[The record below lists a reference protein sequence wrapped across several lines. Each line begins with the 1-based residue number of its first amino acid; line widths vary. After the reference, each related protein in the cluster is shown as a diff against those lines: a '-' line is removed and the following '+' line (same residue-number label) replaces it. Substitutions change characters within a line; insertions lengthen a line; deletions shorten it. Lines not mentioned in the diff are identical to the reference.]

1 MADPASNI
9 SYVDHYKGGAMILP
23 LFEASESQ
31 WNRYGRAVAYL
42 IGLCYMFL
50 GVNIIADVFMASIE
64 VITSKTKKIK
74 IATANANGDNG
85 DDSPNSAPHFD
96 TIEVK
101 IWNDTV
107 SNLTLMALGS
117 SAPEILLS
125 IIEIVG
131 NNFEPGELGPGTIVG
146 SASFNLLVITAIC
159 IYVIPDDESRRIKE
173 INVFACTSFFA
184 VFAYIWLYL
193 VIEVITPGVIEIWEG
208 IVTFL
213 FFPLIVLLAFA
224 ADKNFWRKQME
235 MEGDWNQMQD
245 VFSKQKTGS
254 EEDVRH
260 IIEMGKKQ
268 LKDPKEAADIATAEM
283 LRRTHHSRAW
293 YRVIAGRA
301 NKGGSKV
308 PFYNKPKVREAML
321 MPMLMMVPDE
331 DQAALEGK
339 EPSRNGDMTVARV
352 EFSAAAYS
360 CMENEGTIKLG
371 VVRTGNLACKTSVNF
386 ETSDGTANAGE
397 DYVAKAGVIEFEE
410 GECIKC
416 IEIEII
422 DDDVWEET
430 ETFFVR
436 LFNPSRGTEMD
447 KICVTQVS
455 IINDDEPG
463 ILQFQK
469 PSYLYKE
476 SAGMAELVIER
487 NDGCDGRVTVRFKTK
502 DITAIAGKDYEARD
516 EEVEFTHG
524 EVTKTIQIPLHD
536 DDVFNEDK
544 IFEVMLSDP
553 TAGSTLGKIKCTIVT
568 ILNDDDYQTL
578 ITRVANLTSVNLDK
592 LVIGKES
599 WKQQFTEALSV
610 NGGNVDEAEALDF
623 VLHFLTFGWK
633 VLFACVPPAHIAGG
647 WLCFCVSLGVIA
659 IVTAIIGDMASI
671 LGLLLGIKDSVTA
684 ITLVALGTSL
694 PDTFASKVAATNED
708 TADAAIGNI
717 TGSNSVN
724 VFLGLGIPWV
734 IATLYKHYSYASNDK
749 RSKFIVEDKSL
760 PFTIA
765 LYSIAAISTL
775 LLLTWRRY
783 STQAG
788 KAELGGNP
796 FVKKVSAGFCVSFW
810 LIYIVCASLYA
821 YQIIDFS

>member
-1 MADPASNI
+1 
-9 SYVDHYKGGAMILP
+9 MI
-23 LFEASESQ
+23 
-31 WNRYGRAVAYL
+31 
-42 IGLCYMFL
+42 
-50 GVNIIADVFMASIE
+50 
-64 VITSKTKKIK
+64 
-74 IATANANGDNG
+74 
-85 DDSPNSAPHFD
+85 
-96 TIEVK
+96 
-101 IWNDTV
+101 
-107 SNLTLMALGS
+107 
-117 SAPEILLS
+117 
-125 IIEIVG
+125 
-131 NNFEPGELGPGTIVG
+131 
-146 SASFNLLVITAIC
+146 
-159 IYVIPDDESRRIKE
+159 
-173 INVFACTSFFA
+173 
-184 VFAYIWLYL
+184 
-193 VIEVITPGVIEIWEG
+193 
-208 IVTFL
+208 
-213 FFPLIVLLAFA
+213 
-224 ADKNFWRKQME
+224 
-235 MEGDWNQMQD
+235 
-245 VFSKQKTGS
+245 
-254 EEDVRH
+254 
-260 IIEMGKKQ
+260 
-268 LKDPKEAADIATAEM
+268 
-283 LRRTHHSRAW
+283 
-293 YRVIAGRA
+293 
-301 NKGGSKV
+301 
-308 PFYNKPKVREAML
+308 
-321 MPMLMMVPDE
+321 
-331 DQAALEGK
+331 EGK

-371 VVRTGNLACKTSVNF
+371 VIRTGNLNCKTTVNF

-397 DYVAKAGVIEFEE
+397 DYVAKAGIVEFEE
-410 GECIKC
+410 GEYVKS

-476 SAGMAELVIER
+476 SAGVAELVIER
-487 NDGCDGRVTVRFKTK
+487 NDGCDGRVTVRYKTK

-553 TAGSTLGKIKCTIVT
+553 TAGSTLGKSKCTIVT

-610 NGGNVDEAEALDF
+610 NGGNVEEAEAIDF

-647 WLCFCVSLGVIA
+647 WLCFGVSLGVIA
-659 IVTAIIGDMASI
+659 MVTAIIGDMASI
-671 LGLLLGIKDSVTA
+671 LGMLLGIKDSVTA

-694 PDTFASKVAATNED
+694 PDTFASKVAAMNED

-724 VFLGLGIPWV
+724 VFLGLGIPWI
-734 IATLYKHYSYASNDK
+734 IATLYKHFAYASNDR
-749 RSKFIVEDKSL
+749 RSRFIVTDKSL

-765 LYSIAAISTL
+765 LYSIAAITTL

-783 STQAG
+783 SVKAG
-788 KAELGGNP
+788 KAELGGDP
-796 FVKKVSAGFCVSFW
+796 GIKKISAIICFILW
-810 LIYIVCASLYA
+810 LIYIICASLYA
-821 YQIIDFS
+821 YEQIQF

>member
-1 MADPASNI
+1 MGDSVADVNND
-9 SYVDHYKGGAMILP
+9 YVDNFKGNAMILP

-31 WNRYGRAVAYL
+31 WNRYARALAYFL
-42 IGLCYMFL
+42 GLCYMFL
-50 GVNIIADVFMASIE
+50 GVNIIADVFMAAIE

-74 IATANANGDNG
+74 IATANQNGDNG
-85 DDSPNSAPHFD
+85 EDGNGGPHFD

-159 IYVIPDDESRRIKE
+159 VFVIPDGESRRIKE

-193 VIEVITPGVIEIWEG
+193 VIEVITPNVVEIWEG

-235 MEGDWNQMQD
+235 LDGDWNQMQD
-245 VFSKQKTGS
+245 VFNKKQSGS

-308 PFYNKPKVREAML
+308 PFYNKPKEEE
-321 MPMLMMVPDE
+321 MMG
-331 DQAALEGK
+331 EGR

-371 VVRTGNLACKTSVNF
+371 VVRSGNLKCKTTVNF

-397 DYVAKAGVIEFEE
+397 DYVAKSGVVEFEE
-410 GECIKC
+410 GEYMKS

-436 LFNPSRGTEMD
+436 LFNPTRGTEMD

-476 SAGMAELVIER
+476 SAGVAELVIER

-524 EVTKTIQIPLHD
+524 EVTKTISIPLMD

-553 TAGSTLGKIKCTIVT
+553 TAGATLGKSKCTIVT

-610 NGGNVDEAEALDF
+610 NGGNVEDAEAADF

-659 IVTAIIGDMASI
+659 MVTAIIGDMASI
-671 LGLLLGIKDSVTA
+671 LGMLLGILDSVTA

-694 PDTFASKVAATNED
+694 PDTFASKVAAINED

-724 VFLGLGIPWV
+724 VFLGLGIPWI
-734 IATLYKHYSYASNDK
+734 IATLYKAMTYEDGDQ
-749 RSKFIVEDKSL
+749 RSKFVVTDKSL

-765 LYSIAAISTL
+765 LYSIAAIATL

-783 STQAG
+783 SAAAG
-788 KAELGGNP
+788 KAELGGN
-796 FVKKVSAGFCVSFW
+796 VKIKKISGIICLCLW
-810 LIYIVCASLYA
+810 LIYVVCASLYA
-821 YQIIDFS
+821 YEIIKF

>member
-1 MADPASNI
+1 MANESSEYYDKYSVGTLVIP
-9 SYVDHYKGGAMILP
+9 
-23 LFEASESQ
+23 FFRASESQ
-31 WNRYGRAVAYL
+31 WNRYVRAVAYL
-42 IGLCYMFL
+42 FGLMYMFL
-50 GVNIIADVFMASIE
+50 GVNIIADIFMAAIE
-64 VITSKTKKIK
+64 VITSKTKEIK
-74 IATANANGDNG
+74 IATANQNSESGESDNE
-85 DDSPNSAPHFD
+85 PHYK
-96 TIEVK
+96 TVEVK

-125 IIEIVG
+125 VIEIVKNG
-131 NNFEPGELGPGTIVG
+131 FEPGELGPGTIVG

-159 IYVIPDDESRRIKE
+159 IWCIPEGETRRIKE

-193 VIEVITPGVIEIWEG
+193 VLEVITPTVVDLWEAV
-208 IVTFL
+208 VTFL

-224 ADKNFWRKQME
+224 ADKNFWRKQINID
-235 MEGDWNQMQD
+235 GDWNQMQN
-245 VFSKQKTGS
+245 VFNKQASGS

-308 PFYNKPKVREAML
+308 PFYNKPKEE
-321 MPMLMMVPDE
+321 DE
-331 DQAALEGK
+331 GATAA
-339 EPSRNGDMTVARV
+339 NANQDMTVSRV

-371 VVRTGNLACKTSVNF
+371 VIRTGNLDCKTTINY

-397 DYVAKAGVIEFEE
+397 DYVTKNGVLEFAEGEYTKVIEV
-410 GECIKC
+410 
-416 IEIEII
+416 EII

-476 SAGMAELVIER
+476 SAGIAELIIER
-487 NDGCDGRVTVRFKTK
+487 NDGCDGRITVQYKTK
-502 DITAIAGKDYEARD
+502 DITAVAGKDYD
-516 EEVEFTHG
+516 GVTDTEVVFSHG
-524 EVTKTIQIPLHD
+524 EVTKTISIQLRD

-544 IFEVMLSDP
+544 IFEVSLFNA
-553 TAGSTLGKIKCTIVT
+553 TAGSSLGKTKNTIVT

-599 WKQQFTEALSV
+599 YKQQFSEALSV
-610 NGGNVDEAEALDF
+610 NGGNIEDAETIDF
-623 VLHFLTFGWK
+623 ILHFLTFGWK

-647 WLCFCVSLGVIA
+647 WLCFSVALFAIA
-659 IVTAIIGDMASI
+659 IVTALIGDLATV
-671 LGLLLGIKDSVTA
+671 LGQLVGLQDSVTA

-694 PDTFASKVAATNED
+694 PDTFASKVAAINED
-708 TADAAIGNI
+708 SADAAIGNI

-734 IATLYKHYSYASNDK
+734 VACIYKMCMFEASDK
-749 RSKFIVEDKSL
+749 KRYFIVEDKSL
-760 PFTIA
+760 PFAIA
-765 LYSIAAISTL
+765 LYSVAAIITL
-775 LLLTWRRY
+775 LVLTFRRY
-783 STQAG
+783 STASG
-788 KAELGGNP
+788 KAELGGP
-796 FVKKVSAGFCVSFW
+796 KKMRIIACAICVSLWFF
-810 LIYIVCASLYA
+810 YIVLATLYA
-821 YQIIDFS
+821 YEYISL

>member
-1 MADPASNI
+1 MDSNNI

-31 WNRYGRAVAYL
+31 WNRWGRAVAYFL
-42 IGLCYMFL
+42 GLMYMFL
-50 GVNIIADVFMASIE
+50 GVNIIADVFMAAIE

-74 IATANANGDNG
+74 IATANQNGDQTDG
-85 DDSPNSAPHFD
+85 EDSSPHFE

-131 NNFEPGELGPGTIVG
+131 NNFEPGQLGPGTIVG

-159 IYVIPDDESRRIKE
+159 INVIPDGETRRIKE

-193 VIEVITPGVIEIWEG
+193 VVEVITPNVVEIWEA

-235 MEGDWNQMQD
+235 MDGDWNQMQD
-245 VFSKQKTGS
+245 VFQKKTGS

-308 PFYNKPKVREAML
+308 PFYNKPKEDDHLHEA
-321 MPMLMMVPDE
+321 D
-331 DQAALEGK
+331 
-339 EPSRNGDMTVARV
+339 PSRNGDMTVARI

-371 VVRTGNLACKTSVNF
+371 VVRIGNLKCKTTVNY

-397 DYVAKAGVIEFEE
+397 DYVAKAGTIEFEE
-410 GECIKC
+410 GEYIKTV
-416 IEIEII
+416 EIDII

-476 SAGMAELVIER
+476 SAGVAEIVIER
-487 NDGCDGRVTVRFKTK
+487 NDGCDGRVTVHYKTK
-502 DITAIAGKDYEARD
+502 DITAIAGKDYEEKD
-516 EEVEFTHG
+516 EEVVFAHG
-524 EVTKTIQIPLHD
+524 EITKTISIPLFD

-544 IFEVMLSDP
+544 IFEVMLSNA
-553 TAGSTLGKIKCTIVT
+553 TAGSTLGKSKCTIVT

-599 WKQQFTEALSV
+599 WKQQFSEALSV
-610 NGGNVDEAEALDF
+610 NGGNVEEAEGIDF
-623 VLHFLTFGWK
+623 ILHFLTFGWK
-633 VLFACVPPAHIAGG
+633 VAFACVPPAHIAGG
-647 WLCFCVSLGVIA
+647 WLCFCVALMAIA
-659 IVTAIIGDMASI
+659 IVTAIIGDMATI
-671 LGLLLGIKDSVTA
+671 LGMLIGMKDSVTA

-694 PDTFASKVAATNED
+694 PDTFASKVAALNED
-708 TADAAIGNI
+708 CADAAIGNI

-724 VFLGLGIPWV
+724 VFLGLGIPW
-734 IATLYKHYSYASNDK
+734 IMATFYKAAKYPAGDQ
-749 RSKFIVEDKSL
+749 RSKFIITDKSM
-760 PFTIA
+760 PFAVA
-765 LYSIAAISTL
+765 LYSIAAIITL

-783 STQAG
+783 ATSAG
-788 KAELGGNP
+788 KAELGGDP
-796 FVKKVSAGFCVSFW
+796 KVKKISAVICVSLW
-810 LIYIVCASLYA
+810 VTYIVCASLYA
-821 YQIIDFS
+821 YDIIKL

>member
-1 MADPASNI
+1 MADNT
-9 SYVDHYKGGAMILP
+9 SYVDHFKGSAMILP

-31 WNRYGRAVAYL
+31 WNRYGRAIAYL
-42 IGLCYMFL
+42 LGLSYMFL
-50 GVNIIADVFMASIE
+50 GVNIIADVFMAAIE
-64 VITSKTKKIK
+64 VITSKTKQIK
-74 IATANANGDNG
+74 IATANANGDNAE
-85 DDSPNSAPHFD
+85 DSANQGPHFD

-131 NNFEPGELGPGTIVG
+131 NGFEPGELGPGTIVG

-159 IYVIPDDESRRIKE
+159 IYVIPDGESRRIKE

-193 VIEVITPGVIEIWEG
+193 VIEVITPNVIEIWEG

-235 MEGDWNQMQD
+235 MDGDWNQMQD
-245 VFSKQKTGS
+245 VFAKQKSGS

-308 PFYNKPKVREAML
+308 PFYNKPK
-321 MPMLMMVPDE
+321 DE
-331 DQAALEGK
+331 EDLAAR

-371 VVRTGNLACKTSVNF
+371 VIRTGNLNCKTTVNY

-397 DYVAKAGVIEFEE
+397 DYVSKAGIIEFLE
-410 GECIKC
+410 GEYIKTV
-416 IEIEII
+416 EIEII

-476 SAGMAELVIER
+476 SAGLAELVIER

-516 EEVEFTHG
+516 EEVVFSHG
-524 EVTKTIQIPLHD
+524 EVTKTIIIPLND

-544 IFEVMLSDP
+544 IFEVMLSEP
-553 TAGSTLGKIKCTIVT
+553 TAGSSLGKSKCTIVT

-599 WKQQFTEALSV
+599 WAQQFTEALSV
-610 NGGNVDEAEALDF
+610 NGGNVDDAEPIDF
-623 VLHFLTFGWK
+623 ILHFLTFGWK

-647 WLCFCVSLGVIA
+647 WLCFCVSLGAIA
-659 IVTAIIGDMASI
+659 GVTAIIGDMASI
-671 LGLLLGIKDSVTA
+671 LGQLLGIKDSVTA

-694 PDTFASKVAATNED
+694 PDTFASKVAAINED

-724 VFLGLGIPWV
+724 VFLGLGIPWI
-734 IATLYKHYSYASNDK
+734 IATLYKYFSYDSTDR
-749 RSKFIVEDKSL
+749 RSKFIVTDKSL

-783 STQAG
+783 SIPAG
-788 KAELGGNP
+788 KAELGGDP
-796 FVKKVSAGFCVSFW
+796 KVKKICAAICVSLW
-810 LIYIVCASLYA
+810 SIYIICATLYA
-821 YQIIDFS
+821 YEVIKF

>member
-1 MADPASNI
+1 M
-9 SYVDHYKGGAMILP
+9 
-23 LFEASESQ
+23 
-31 WNRYGRAVAYL
+31 
-42 IGLCYMFL
+42 
-50 GVNIIADVFMASIE
+50 
-64 VITSKTKKIK
+64 
-74 IATANANGDNG
+74 
-85 DDSPNSAPHFD
+85 
-96 TIEVK
+96 
-101 IWNDTV
+101 
-107 SNLTLMALGS
+107 
-117 SAPEILLS
+117 
-125 IIEIVG
+125 
-131 NNFEPGELGPGTIVG
+131 
-146 SASFNLLVITAIC
+146 
-159 IYVIPDDESRRIKE
+159 
-173 INVFACTSFFA
+173 
-184 VFAYIWLYL
+184 
-193 VIEVITPGVIEIWEG
+193 
-208 IVTFL
+208 
-213 FFPLIVLLAFA
+213 
-224 ADKNFWRKQME
+224 
-235 MEGDWNQMQD
+235 
-245 VFSKQKTGS
+245 
-254 EEDVRH
+254 
-260 IIEMGKKQ
+260 
-268 LKDPKEAADIATAEM
+268 
-283 LRRTHHSRAW
+283 
-293 YRVIAGRA
+293 
-301 NKGGSKV
+301 
-308 PFYNKPKVREAML
+308 
-321 MPMLMMVPDE
+321 
-331 DQAALEGK
+331 LEGK

-371 VVRTGNLACKTSVNF
+371 VIRTGNLNCKTSVNF

-410 GECIKC
+410 GEYIKSV
-416 IEIEII
+416 EIEII

-487 NDGCDGRVTVRFKTK
+487 NDGCDGRVTVRYKTK

-516 EEVEFTHG
+516 EVVEFTHG

-553 TAGSTLGKIKCTIVT
+553 TAGSTLGKSKCTIVT

-610 NGGNVDEAEALDF
+610 NGGNVEDAEAIDF

-659 IVTAIIGDMASI
+659 MVTAIIGDMASI

-694 PDTFASKVAATNED
+694 PDTFASKVAAMNED

-734 IATLYKHYSYASNDK
+734 IATLYKHYNYVEDDR
-749 RSKFIVEDKSL
+749 RSKFIVTDKSL

-765 LYSIAAISTL
+765 LYSIAAIATL

-783 STQAG
+783 STPAG
-788 KAELGGNP
+788 KAELGGDP
-796 FVKKVSAGFCVSFW
+796 KIKKISAVVCFILW
-810 LIYIVCASLYA
+810 MIYIVCASLYA
-821 YQIIDFS
+821 YEKIKF

>member
-1 MADPASNI
+1 MANETSEYYDVYSQGTLIIP
-9 SYVDHYKGGAMILP
+9 
-23 LFEASESQ
+23 FFRASESQ
-31 WNRYGRAVAYL
+31 WNRYVRAVAYL
-42 IGLCYMFL
+42 FGLMYMFL
-50 GVNIIADVFMASIE
+50 GVNIIADIFMAAIE
-64 VITSKTKKIK
+64 VITSKTKEIK
-74 IATANANGDNG
+74 IATANQNSDTGESDNE
-85 DDSPNSAPHFD
+85 PHYQ
-96 TIEVK
+96 TVEVK

-125 IIEIVG
+125 VIEIVKNG
-131 NNFEPGELGPGTIVG
+131 FEPGELGPGTIVG

-159 IYVIPDDESRRIKE
+159 IWCIPEGETRRIKE

-193 VIEVITPGVIEIWEG
+193 VLEVITPTVVDLWEAV
-208 IVTFL
+208 VTFL
-213 FFPLIVLLAFA
+213 FFPLIVILAFA
-224 ADKNFWRKQME
+224 ADKNFWRKQVNID
-235 MEGDWNQMQD
+235 GDWNQMQN
-245 VFSKQKTGS
+245 VFNKQASGS

-268 LKDPKEAADIATAEM
+268 LKDPKEAAEIATAEM

-308 PFYNKPKVREAML
+308 PFYNKPKED
-321 MPMLMMVPDE
+321 DE
-331 DQAALEGK
+331 GALGA
-339 EPSRNGDMTVARV
+339 NANQDMSVSKV

-371 VVRTGNLACKTSVNF
+371 VIRTGNLACKSTINY

-397 DYVAKAGVIEFEE
+397 DYVTKNGILEFAE
-410 GECIKC
+410 GEYSKVV
-416 IEIEII
+416 EIEII

-463 ILQFQK
+463 MLQFQK

-476 SAGMAELVIER
+476 SAGIAELIIER
-487 NDGCDGRVTVRFKTK
+487 NEGCDGRITVQYKTK
-502 DITAIAGKDYEARD
+502 DITAVAGKDYD
-516 EEVEFTHG
+516 GVTDQEVVFSHG
-524 EVTKTIQIPLHD
+524 EVTKTISIQLRD

-544 IFEVMLSDP
+544 IFEVMLFNP
-553 TAGSTLGKIKCTIVT
+553 TAGSSLGKTKCTIVT

-599 WKQQFTEALSV
+599 YKQQFSEALSV
-610 NGGNVDEAEALDF
+610 NGGNIEDAETLDF

-633 VLFACVPPAHIAGG
+633 VVFACVPPAHIAGG
-647 WLCFCVSLGVIA
+647 WLCFSVALFAIA
-659 IVTAIIGDMASI
+659 IVTALIGDLATV
-671 LGLLLGIKDSVTA
+671 LGQLIGLKDSVTA

-694 PDTFASKVAATNED
+694 PDTFASKVAAINED
-708 TADAAIGNI
+708 SADAAIGNI

-734 IATLYKHYSYASNDK
+734 AACIYKMCMYEANDK
-749 RSKFIVEDKSL
+749 KRYFIVEDKSL
-760 PFTIA
+760 PFAIA
-765 LYSIAAISTL
+765 LYSVAAIITL
-775 LLLTWRRY
+775 LTLTFRRY
-783 STQAG
+783 STGSG
-788 KAELGGNP
+788 KAELGGPRNS
-796 FVKKVSAGFCVSFW
+796 KIIACIICVSLWFF
-810 LIYIVCASLYA
+810 YIVLATLYA
-821 YQIIDFS
+821 YDVIKI

>member
-1 MADPASNI
+1 MANETSEYYDKYSAGTLIIP
-9 SYVDHYKGGAMILP
+9 
-23 LFEASESQ
+23 FFRASESQ
-31 WNRYGRAVAYL
+31 WNRYVRAVAYL
-42 IGLCYMFL
+42 FGLMYMFL
-50 GVNIIADVFMASIE
+50 GVNIIADIFMAAIE
-64 VITSKTKKIK
+64 VITSKTKEIK
-74 IATANANGDNG
+74 IATANQNSDTGESDNE
-85 DDSPNSAPHFD
+85 PHYQ
-96 TIEVK
+96 TVEVK

-125 IIEIVG
+125 VIEIVKNG
-131 NNFEPGELGPGTIVG
+131 FEPGELGPGTIVG

-159 IYVIPDDESRRIKE
+159 IWCIPEGETRRIKE

-193 VIEVITPGVIEIWEG
+193 VLEVITPTVVDLWEAV
-208 IVTFL
+208 VTFL
-213 FFPLIVLLAFA
+213 FFPLIVILAFA
-224 ADKNFWRKQME
+224 ADKNFWRKQVNID
-235 MEGDWNQMQD
+235 GDWNQMQN
-245 VFSKQKTGS
+245 VFNKQASGS

-260 IIEMGKKQ
+260 IIESGPSQMGKKQ
-268 LKDPKEAADIATAEM
+268 LKDPKEAAEIATAEM

-308 PFYNKPKVREAML
+308 PFYNKPKED
-321 MPMLMMVPDE
+321 DE
-331 DQAALEGK
+331 GALAA
-339 EPSRNGDMTVARV
+339 NANQDMSVSRV

-371 VVRTGNLACKTSVNF
+371 VIRTGNLDCKSTINY

-397 DYVAKAGVIEFEE
+397 DYVTKNGILEFAE
-410 GECIKC
+410 GEYSKVV
-416 IEIEII
+416 EIEII

-463 ILQFQK
+463 MLQFQK

-476 SAGMAELVIER
+476 SAGVAELIIER
-487 NDGCDGRVTVRFKTK
+487 NDGCDGRITVQFKTK
-502 DITAIAGKDYEARD
+502 DITAVAGKDYD
-516 EEVEFTHG
+516 GVTDQEVVFSHG
-524 EVTKTIQIPLHD
+524 EVTKTISIQLRD

-544 IFEVMLSDP
+544 IFEVMLFNP
-553 TAGSTLGKIKCTIVT
+553 TAGSSLGKTKCTIVT

-599 WKQQFTEALSV
+599 YKQQFSEALSV
-610 NGGNVDEAEALDF
+610 NGGNIDDAETLDF

-633 VLFACVPPAHIAGG
+633 VVFACVPPAHIAGG
-647 WLCFCVSLGVIA
+647 WLCFSVALFAIA
-659 IVTAIIGDMASI
+659 IVTALIGDLATV
-671 LGLLLGIKDSVTA
+671 LGQLVGLKDSVTA

-694 PDTFASKVAATNED
+694 PDTFASKVAAINED
-708 TADAAIGNI
+708 SADAAIGNI

-734 IATLYKHYSYASNDK
+734 CACIYKMCMYEANDK
-749 RSKFIVEDKSL
+749 KRYFIVEDKSL
-760 PFTIA
+760 PFAIA
-765 LYSIAAISTL
+765 LYSVAAIITL
-775 LLLTWRRY
+775 LTLTFRRY
-783 STQAG
+783 STASG
-788 KAELGGNP
+788 KAELGGPKN
-796 FVKKVSAGFCVSFW
+796 ARIIACIICVSLWFF
-810 LIYIVCASLYA
+810 YIVLATLYA
-821 YQIIDFS
+821 YDVIKI

>member
-1 MADPASNI
+1 MSGETD
-9 SYVDHYKGGAMILP
+9 YEDKFKGGAMILP
-23 LFEASESQ
+23 LFEATESQ
-31 WNRYGRAVAYL
+31 WNRYGRAIAYL
-42 IGLCYMFL
+42 LGLCYMFL

-74 IATANANGDNG
+74 IATAQANGDNG
-85 DDSPNSAPHFD
+85 DDNPDAGPHFD

-131 NNFEPGELGPGTIVG
+131 NGFEPGELGPGTIVG
-146 SASFNLLVITAIC
+146 SASFNLLVITGIC
-159 IYVIPDDESRRIKE
+159 IYVIPDGESRRIKE

-193 VIEVITPGVIEIWEG
+193 VIEVITPNVIEIWEA

-235 MEGDWNQMQD
+235 MDGDWNQMQD

-308 PFYNKPKVREAML
+308 PFYNKPK
-321 MPMLMMVPDE
+321 DE
-331 DQAALEGK
+331 DTALEGK
-339 EPSRNGDMTVARV
+339 EPSRNGDMTVARI

-371 VVRTGNLACKTSVNF
+371 VIRTGNLNCKTTVNY

-397 DYVAKAGVIEFEE
+397 DYVSKAGVIEFIE
-410 GECIKC
+410 GEYIKSV
-416 IEIEII
+416 EIEII

-476 SAGMAELVIER
+476 SAGVAELVIER

-524 EVTKTIQIPLHD
+524 EVTKTITIPLRD

-544 IFEVMLSDP
+544 IFEVMLSEP
-553 TAGSTLGKIKCTIVT
+553 TAGSSLGKSKCTIVT

-610 NGGNVDEAEALDF
+610 NGGDTEDAESLDF
-623 VLHFLTFGWK
+623 ILHFLTFGWK
-633 VLFACVPPAHIAGG
+633 VLFACVPPAHIASG

-659 IVTAIIGDMASI
+659 MVTAIIGDMASI
-671 LGLLLGIKDSVTA
+671 LGQLLGIKDSVTA

-694 PDTFASKVAATNED
+694 PDTFASKVAAMNED
-708 TADAAIGNI
+708 CADAAIGNI

-734 IATLYKHYSYASNDK
+734 IATLYKYFQYAPKDR
-749 RSKFIVEDKSL
+749 RSKFIVTDKSL

-765 LYSIAAISTL
+765 LYSIAAIATL

-783 STQAG
+783 SVAAG
-788 KAELGGNP
+788 KAELGGDP
-796 FVKKVSAGFCVSFW
+796 KIKKICAIVCFILW
-810 LIYIVCASLYA
+810 LIYLVCASLYA
-821 YQIIDFS
+821 YDIIKF